1 VAVLLLGALLMGWGV
16 HYLLENG
23 NCSSTGYVSYGPVP
37 TCHGQEGLYITSV
50 FFLGPA
56 LAVVGWGLARISG
69 IFATT
74 VCVAWGVGLGTILL
88 DPNAGSGAKASGLVG
103 AVIFAALTV
112 YSVYRTIRKRRQPT
126 PVLPTTGSPAT
137 GLAGAGLADT
147 GAGLAGTGLAGTAGP
162 LTSSASAVPAMPS
175 TGPPVWHGPAA
186 SNGPED
192 PLDKIARLAQLRDS
206 GALTQEEFD
215 REKAK
220 LLGQL

>member
-1 VAVLLLGALLMGWGV
+1 MASSQGRSGAKRVGGVAVLLLGALLMGWGV

-56 LAVVGWGLARISG
+56 LALVGWGLARISG

-103 AVIFAALTV
+103 AIIFAALTV

-126 PVLPTTGSPAT
+126 PVLPTTVLPTT
-137 GLAGAGLADT
+137 GLPSPGSAA
-147 GAGLAGTGLAGTAGP
+147 TGLAGTAGP
-162 LTSSASAVPAMPS
+162 LTPGPSAVPAMPG
-175 TGPPVWHGPAA
+175 TGSPGTGRRPAT
-186 SNGPED
+186 
-192 PLDKIARLAQLRDS
+192 ARRTRWTRSRDWRS
-206 GALTQEEFD
+206 SETAA
-215 REKAK
+215 R
-220 LLGQL
+220 